1 MRFDS
6 NLAWKDAVQ
15 AVSANRDVLLALAG
29 VFFML
34 PSLAFALLFPQ
45 PEPQAGLTPEQTL
58 AVMGDFYRGAFP
70 YMLVMTMIQAVGTLT
85 VLTLFTDR
93 ARPTVGEAIRLG
105 LGGVLSYLGAYL
117 LIGMGL
123 GLTGGLL
130 IGGMAAAGVPA
141 LAVVAVVALLV
152 VMIYI
157 GVRMS
162 LIAPVVA
169 VDRVRNPIEA
179 LRRSWDLTR
188 GNAGR
193 ILGFYVLLGL
203 AFIVV
208 LLVLMGLIGVLLA
221 VVAGGE
227 GAKIGA
233 AVISSLLTGI
243 MTLYFIAIM
252 ASIHRQLSGP
262 TAEAVSATFE

>member
-1 MRFDS
+1 
-6 NLAWKDAVQ
+6 
-15 AVSANRDVLLALAG
+15 
-29 VFFML
+29 
-34 PSLAFALLFPQ
+34 
-45 PEPQAGLTPEQTL
+45 
-58 AVMGDFYRGAFP
+58 
-70 YMLVMTMIQAVGTLT
+70 
-85 VLTLFTDR
+85 
-93 ARPTVGEAIRLG
+93 
-105 LGGVLSYLGAYL
+105 
-117 LIGMGL
+117 MGL

-221 VVAGGE
+221 VIAGGE